1 MKLSRRLHILEQ
13 KAGVNQPERNF
24 RWSDKTEEILSRI
37 LARPDY
43 KDFTIGMWGVVKD
56 KDGNVVD

>member
-13 KAGVNQPERNF
+13 KAGVNQPEIHF
-24 RWSDKTEEILSRI
+24 RWSDKAEEIRRRI